1 MTLVADKTKHYET
14 IAKTCLTATVV
25 YLVLHAFYLVL
36 FIIANMVVPIILDV
50 VAIAF
55 YIFSF
60 YLIHKRKYYLYA
72 LLCGNFFFVFVSV
85 TTIMIGF
92 PAGFHLHLI
101 GLCVVSFFTTYFS
114 KGQDTG
120 KSLIWVGLSVIIYLV
135 LYFVTKFNSP
145 YYAIESWMEMT
156 LFTVH
161 AIGVFAF
168 VAAYLTVFI
177 KYALS
182 LENKIINESRTDE
195 LTQIS
200 NRYGLYD
207 HFDEQ
212 KDHTSQVLALF
223 DVDDFKNINDR
234 YGHVAGDYVLKRV
247 AEVACGILNDSFV
260 CRYGGEEFVAVL
272 HDDDNLYFERLE
284 AFRRKIEEEDFEFE
298 GNKIR
303 LTITI
308 GAAKYENGISL
319 EKWVDLADDKMYIGK
334 NTGKNQTVI

>member
-1 MTLVADKTKHYET
+1 MTLATDKTKHYQT
-14 IAKTCLTATVV
+14 IAKTCVAATVI
-25 YLVLHAFYLVL
+25 YLILHAFYLVL
-36 FIIANMVVPIILDV
+36 FIIGNMLVPIILDV
-50 VAIAF
+50 VAILF
-55 YIFSF
+55 YLFSF
-60 YLIHKRKYYLYA
+60 WLIKQRKYYLYA

-92 PAGFHLHLI
+92 NAGFHLHLI

-114 KGQDTG
+114 KGKDTG
-120 KSLIWVGLSVIIYLV
+120 KSLIWVGLSLLIYLV
-135 LYFVTKFNSP
+135 LYFVTRFNAP
-145 YYAIESWMEMT
+145 YYAIAPWMEMT
-156 LFTVH
+156 LFATH
-161 AIGVFAF
+161 AIAVFAF
-168 VAAYLTVFI
+168 VASYLTVFI

-182 LENKIINESRTDE
+182 LENRIINESRTDE

-207 HFDEQ
+207 HFDEE

-247 AEVACGILNDSFV
+247 AELASGILSDSFV

-272 HDDDNLYFERLE
+272 YNEDNRYFERLE
-284 AFRRKIEEEDFEFE
+284 AFRHKIQEEDFEFE
-298 GNKIR
+298 GAKIR

-308 GAAKYENGISL
+308 GAAKYENDISL